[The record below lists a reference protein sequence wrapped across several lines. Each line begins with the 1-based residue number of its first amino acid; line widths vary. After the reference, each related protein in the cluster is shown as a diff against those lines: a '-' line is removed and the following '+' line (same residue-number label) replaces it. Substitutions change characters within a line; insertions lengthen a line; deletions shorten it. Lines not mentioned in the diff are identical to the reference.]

1 MADHDI
7 TRMTSNVT
15 NVAIAILCELQ
26 AAKEDNVTSE
36 VVEKYERPAYF
47 GRTHTRV
54 ADFKRLLVACTKLV
68 VNES

>member
-26 AAKEDNVTSE
+26 AAKEDNES
-36 VVEKYERPAYF
+36 VVEYERPAYF